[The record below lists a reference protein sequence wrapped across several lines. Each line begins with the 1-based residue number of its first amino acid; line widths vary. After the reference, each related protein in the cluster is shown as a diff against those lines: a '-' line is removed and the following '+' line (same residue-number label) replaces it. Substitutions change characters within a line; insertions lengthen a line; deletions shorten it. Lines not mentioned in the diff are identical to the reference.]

1 MLPALLAVALLM
13 AGCRREPQFARVDA
27 ALAPL
32 IPSDTV
38 ALACLRLDR
47 LKASPFSRQ
56 FVEQTPLPF
65 LTDLQKQTGLD
76 PRRDIWELVWAI
88 RSEGRAPLVFIRGKF
103 GGEFGFEPE
112 IKDPMLRRMNYKGYY
127 MFGAGNTGVL
137 FMNTGAALT
146 GRIDDLQAVI
156 DNRDKSGERAPQELL
171 NLVGTLP
178 GTSEFWL
185 AAVNGEAALRA
196 LPAFSGMGGGSPDW
210 QGAKTLTGS
219 GQLANGVQLEF
230 DLQLRDAT
238 SAQSV
243 AGAVAGLHSLARGP
257 VGVPGANPGADV
269 SRGIQAQSSGAAVRI
284 LVKKP
289 LEEVPSLLRLLRQ

>member
-88 RSEGRAPLVFIRGKF
+88 RPEGRAPLVFIRGKF

-185 AAVNGEAALRA
+185 AAVDGDAAVRA
-196 LPAFSGMGGGSPDW
+196 LPGFSAIGAAAAEW

-230 DLQLRDAT
+230 DLQLRDAA